1 MTRPRRL
8 YQEGGNY
15 YYLEGGAK
23 KKIKVPEGISQKQLQ
38 KINIKNIINLAERR
52 RVKRRK
58 KPIKVRFGKKIV
70 SQMEKEPQPE
80 QAQPSLSSYLFKPK
94 LAVKTLD
101 ELAQADVDTNIDK
114 LAQKLTSRL
123 QPVVTP
129 PTIPQPAEIPP
140 LPPALPG
147 VSTSAPAPAPAPETP
162 AVNLFAEEG
171 EAPATPQ
178 GQVNREERPP
188 PASAPQA
195 GTATPVTR
203 TIAQRAREALGF
215 RQPAVAPAPPAP
227 PAPLAPGRKI
237 ALRDRPDDIT
247 RIIQQ
252 VLIDN
257 PGIQTGTETQ
267 NVAFR
272 RAFTN
277 AIPTVFPGQAI
288 DNFQIPNTQTLAPYL
303 DRVRGLSSASSGR
316 GNGENDGLFN
326 DEIEEIARRTI
337 KNYVPVIASD
347 EINTLSKYVKPGQK
361 RFAFIVNTNP
371 STSDGS
377 GNDNFRPGH
386 WRGIYI
392 NNDDSFP
399 SVEYFDPLCEGRIPN
414 DLLKVCMKIARK
426 MNPEMMFKY
435 KQNMLKRQSNLTSN
449 CGYHSLKFIED
460 RYNGVPWSEA
470 TGYDD
475 YMSKLNEAK
484 DDSRDGEKDVMK
496 YIKRYDSYI

>member
-15 YYLEGGAK
+15 YYLIGGAK

-58 KPIKVRFGKKIV
+58 KPVKVRYGKKIV

-80 QAQPSLSSYLFKPK
+80 QAQPALSTYLFKPK

-101 ELAQADVDTNIDK
+101 ELAQADVDSNVDK
-114 LAQKLTSRL
+114 LANKLLTRL

-129 PTIPQPAEIPP
+129 PTIPEPATIAN

-147 VSTSAPAPAPAPETP
+147 VSTSIPPVAPEPT
-162 AVNLFAEEG
+162 NLFPAGAE
-171 EAPATPQ
+171 PPTTPQ
-178 GQVNREERPP
+178 AQVRTEERPA
-188 PASAPQA
+188 PASAPQPA
-195 GTATPVTR
+195 TGTPMTR
-203 TIAQRAREALGF
+203 GMAQRLAEAVGI
-215 RQPAVAPAPPAP
+215 RRAPVAPAPANAEEIRAEAQRAMP
-227 PAPLAPGRKI
+227 RKI
-237 ALRDRPDDIT
+237 ALRERPEDI
-247 RIIQQ
+247 RRVIQEMIRQ
-252 VLIDN
+252 N
-257 PGIQTGTETQ
+257 PQISVETDTDKS
-267 NVAFR
+267 AFR
-272 RAFTN
+272 NLFNSTIEGVLGQPPERYS
-277 AIPTVFPGQAI
+277 IPQVA
-288 DNFQIPNTQTLAPYL
+288 TLAPYL
-303 DRVRGLSSASSGR
+303 DEVRGATRSSGR
-316 GNGENDGLFN
+316 GDGEDDGLYN
-326 DEIEEIARRTI
+326 DEIEQIARRSI

-347 EINTLSKYVKPGQK
+347 EINTLSKHVKNGDK
-361 RFAFIVNTNP
+361 RFAFIINTNP

-377 GNDNFRPGH
+377 GEDGHRPGH
-386 WRGIYI
+386 WRAVYI
-392 NNDDSFP
+392 NNDDDFP

-414 DLLKVCMKIARK
+414 DLLKVSMKIARK

-435 KQNMLKRQSNLTSN
+435 KQNMLRRQSRLTSN
-449 CGYHSLKFIED
+449 CGYHSLAFIED

-475 YMSKLNEAK
+475 YMHKLNEVK

-496 YIKRYDSYI
+496 YIKKYESYI